1 MLDKLD
7 YVIVPMLRVG
17 MPPGTL
23 CVPLGL
29 KKQSLKLRAN
39 TVCVEETLK
48 GANTPLVESSM
59 KSQLKSAPK
68 QTANHPLKHLITP
81 RSPAAAMRRKS
92 IDYASVKTGLICDK
106 PPLLPKTDRH
116 YMLRFEM

>member
-1 MLDKLD
+1 DKLD

-17 MPPGTL
+17 MPPVTL

-29 KKQSLKLRAN
+29 KKQGLKLRAN

-48 GANTPLVESSM
+48 GANTPLVESRM
-59 KSQLKSAPK
+59 NSQLKSAPK
-68 QTANHPLKHLITP
+68 KTANHPLKHLITP

-92 IDYASVKTGLICDK
+92 
-106 PPLLPKTDRH
+106 TD
-116 YMLRFEM
+116 

>member
-1 MLDKLD
+1 MN
-7 YVIVPMLRVG
+7 VIVPMLVVG

-29 KKQSLKLRAN
+29 KKQGLKLRAN

-48 GANTPLVESSM
+48 GANTPLVESRM
-59 KSQLKSAPK
+59 NSQLKSAPK
-68 QTANHPLKHLITP
+68 KTANHPLKYLITP

-92 IDYASVKTGLICDK
+92 TYYASVKTGLICDK
-106 PPLLPKTDRH
+106 APLLPKTGRH

>member
-39 TVCVEETLK
+39 TVCVEETPK

-59 KSQLKSAPK
+59 KSHLKSAPN
-68 QTANHPLKHLITP
+68 QTADHPLKHLITP

-106 PPLLPKTDRH
+106 PPLLPKTGRH

>member
-1 MLDKLD
+1 MN
-7 YVIVPMLRVG
+7 VIVPMLRVG

-29 KKQSLKLRAN
+29 KKQGLKLRAN
-39 TVCVEETLK
+39 TVCVEETLND
-48 GANTPLVESSM
+48 ADTPLVDSRM
-59 KSQLKSAPK
+59 NSQLKSAPK

-106 PPLLPKTDRH
+106 PPLLPKTGRH